1 MLGDINELMQV
12 LKKAS
17 VEAMEAAKPVQTCF
31 GKVVSVSPLQIAI
44 EQKMTLGKAQLI
56 LTRNVTDHTIKITG
70 GNIRDYYY
78 AGGTPDAIG
87 EMEITVHNGLV
98 TGDEVLLVRQ
108 QEGQKYIV
116 VDRIR

>member
-44 EQKMTLGKAQLI
+44 EQKMTLGSGLMLI
-56 LTRNVTDHTIKITG
+56 RS
-70 GNIRDYYY
+70 
-78 AGGTPDAIG
+78 A
-87 EMEITVHNGLV
+87 
-98 TGDEVLLVRQ
+98 
-108 QEGQKYIV
+108 
-116 VDRIR
+116 

>member
-44 EQKMTLGKAQLI
+44 EQKMT
-56 LTRNVTDHTIKITG
+56 
-70 GNIRDYYY
+70 
-78 AGGTPDAIG
+78 
-87 EMEITVHNGLV
+87 
-98 TGDEVLLVRQ
+98 
-108 QEGQKYIV
+108 
-116 VDRIR
+116 